1 MKNITLSIVLLAC
14 SALLSAQSPHVFSY
28 QSVIRDSDNNLVTNT
43 QIGVLISIIRN
54 APTGEVVFTQEMS
67 AETNEHGLLTL
78 HIGEGSNI
86 DQLSDINW
94 GAGTYYLKADMDLT
108 GGRNHT
114 ITVINQMLSV
124 PYALYALKAGS
135 IDNSDPD
142 PQNEIQELSIDGNVL
157 SLSGSGSVTLPYE
170 TLAKQVSNQIG
181 LLKDRIEELKA
192 AVETLQ
198 QQLEGYTR

>member
-1 MKNITLSIVLLAC
+1 MKNFTLSIVLLAC
-14 SALLSAQSPHVFSY
+14 STLLSAQSPHIFSY

-43 QIGVLISIIRN
+43 QIGVLLSILKN
-54 APTGEVVFTQEMS
+54 APTGEVVFAQEMS

-86 DQLSDINW
+86 DQLSDVDW
-94 GAGTYYLKADMDLT
+94 GNGTYYLKADMDLT

-114 ITVINQMLSV
+114 LTVINQMLSV

-135 IDNSDPD
+135 VDDADSD
-142 PQNEIQELSIDGNVL
+142 PQNEIQELSIDGSIL
-157 SLSGSGSVTLPYE
+157 SLSGAGSITLPYE
-170 TLAKQVSNQIG
+170 TLERQMSNQIG
-181 LLKDRIEELKA
+181 LLKARVEELET

-198 QQLEGYTR
+198 QQVNNLSR